1 MDTKEEERIGLGGK
15 ADWVIAAL
23 ILISVISFSIETLP
37 NLSHLSRKI
46 LHGIEAF
53 TVTVFAIEYLYRVI
67 RAKHTLRF
75 IFSFYG
81 IIDVLSFLP
90 YLLSP
95 ALDLRALRLLRF
107 LRFIRLLKLIRY
119 NQALLRFNRAIR
131 LAKEE
136 IIISITS
143 TVVLIFL
150 AAMGIYY
157 FEHPAQPEVFA
168 SVFDALWWATATFTT
183 VGYGDVYP
191 ITAGGRIFTMVI
203 LFLGLGLVAG
213 TTGIFSSALLK
224 VRHEFRQ
231 DDQPSTQDKEPLEK

>member
-15 ADWVIAAL
+15 IDWIIAAL
-23 ILISVISFSIETLP
+23 ILVSVVGFSIETLP
-37 NLSHLSRKI
+37 HLSPNTQSV
-46 LHGIEAF
+46 LQGIERF
-53 TVTVFAIEYLYRVI
+53 TVTAFAIEYIYRVV
-67 RAKHTLRF
+67 RAKHKWRF
-75 IFSFYG
+75 VFSFYG
-81 IIDVLSFLP
+81 IVDLLSFVP

-119 NQALLRFNRAIR
+119 NQALLRFSRAIS

-150 AAMGIYY
+150 AAIGIYH
-157 FEHPAQPEVFA
+157 FEHPAQPEVFT
-168 SVFDALWWATATFTT
+168 SLFDALWWATSTFTT
-183 VGYGDVYP
+183 VGYGDIYP
-191 ITAGGRIFTMVI
+191 ITIGGRIFTMII

-213 TTGIFSSALLK
+213 TTGIFASALLK
-224 VRHEFRQ
+224 VRQEFQ
-231 DDQPSTQDKEPLEK
+231 ENEHSGD